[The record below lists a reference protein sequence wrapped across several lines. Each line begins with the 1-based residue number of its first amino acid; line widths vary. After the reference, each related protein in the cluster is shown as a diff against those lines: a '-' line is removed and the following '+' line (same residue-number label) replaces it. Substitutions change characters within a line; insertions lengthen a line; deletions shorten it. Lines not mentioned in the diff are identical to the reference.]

1 MVGSQSPPGCSF
13 WGSISTSNR
22 RRSSSSALGLSP
34 DRISTSGDDPIPH
47 LTHTLV
53 LFLENQN
60 QVNSQNSH
68 FVSLRNQAI
77 NEGNLMKQKFDEAHR
92 AYGRKDGARAKV
104 LSNEGKAHQERRNQL
119 NKQAAEWIYK
129 ENNQHMPSDTIDLH
143 GLYVHESLI
152 YAETFINQAER
163 NGGPDRLRIIVGKG
177 LHSQN
182 FQAKLKPAIEKLIEK
197 HHLAI
202 DFDNH
207 NAGVLLVHR
216 NVPKHQVGLDRKLLD
231 HLSSN
236 SLRRNHDDGC
246 VIV

>member
-1 MVGSQSPPGCSF
+1 
-13 WGSISTSNR
+13 
-22 RRSSSSALGLSP
+22 
-34 DRISTSGDDPIPH
+34 
-47 LTHTLV
+47 
-53 LFLENQN
+53 
-60 QVNSQNSH
+60 
-68 FVSLRNQAI
+68 
-77 NEGNLMKQKFDEAHR
+77 
-92 AYGRKDGARAKV
+92 
-104 LSNEGKAHQERRNQL
+104 
-119 NKQAAEWIYK
+119 
-129 ENNQHMPSDTIDLH
+129 MPSDTIDLH